1 MPSPTQGIARKKK
14 KMTEF
19 DKDCEIGMLEE
30 NEYPL
35 GSGLR
40 APVKGNLESILWH
53 KIANSNILIEAS
65 KFLLHHFEES
75 LLNHRQLKS
84 VINDDL
90 KVWFLGHS
98 NLTLF
103 DFI

>member
-1 MPSPTQGIARKKK
+1 
-14 KMTEF
+14 MTEF
-19 DKDCEIGMLEE
+19 NRGCENGMLEK

-35 GSGLR
+35 RSGLR
-40 APVKGNLESILWH
+40 ALVKGNLESVLWH
-53 KIANSNILIEAS
+53 KIADLNILIRAL
-65 KFLLHHFEES
+65 KFLLHHFEKG
-75 LLNHRQLKS
+75 LFNHRQLKS

>member
-1 MPSPTQGIARKKK
+1 
-14 KMTEF
+14 MTEF
-19 DKDCEIGMLEE
+19 NRGCENGMLEK

-40 APVKGNLESILWH
+40 ALVKGNLESVLWH
-53 KIANSNILIEAS
+53 KIADLNILIRAL
-65 KFLLHHFEES
+65 KFLLHHFEKG
-75 LLNHRQLKS
+75 LFNHRQLKS

>member
-1 MPSPTQGIARKKK
+1 
-14 KMTEF
+14 MTEF
-19 DKDCEIGMLEE
+19 DRGCENDMLEE

-40 APVKGNLESILWH
+40 ALVKGNLESVLWH
-53 KIANSNILIEAS
+53 EIADLNILIGAS
-65 KFLLHHFEES
+65 KFLLYHFEEGR
-75 LLNHRQLKS
+75 LNHRQLKS